1 MLSALPLARYRRELD
16 QYLRPLLSAQDPPLL
31 WGMVRYQ
38 LGWEDTEGKP
48 QDATGKWLRPSLCL
62 LACEAAG
69 GDWRSALPV
78 AAAIELVHNFSLIH
92 DDVQDRDTER
102 HHRPTVWSVWGD
114 AQAINA
120 GDALLALARLQVL
133 RLGRAGLPSEIVVEA
148 ARVLDE
154 RTLDMVAGQTLDIAF
169 EERLD
174 VDVPAYIDMVEK
186 KSGALFDCALH
197 LGALIGG
204 CDTLVAQRF
213 GRIGRMLGTAFQ
225 VRDDILGV
233 WGDENKTGKPLGNDI
248 RRRKK
253 SLPVVYAL
261 NEGPSYM
268 RDQLRALYT
277 QPAVSE
283 DDVTCVLSCLDAV
296 RARDYCVLVATD
308 RKNSAL
314 AEVDQLHLS
323 AGPVS
328 ELMEAADFLLE
339 RDF

>member
-1 MLSALPLARYRRELD
+1 
-16 QYLRPLLSAQDPPLL
+16 
-31 WGMVRYQ
+31 MVRYQ
-38 LGWEDTEGKP
+38 LGWEDMEGKP
-48 QDATGKWLRPSLCL
+48 QEGTGKRLRPSLCL

-69 GDWRSALPV
+69 GDWRGALPA
-78 AAAIELVHNFSLIH
+78 AAAIEFVHNFSLIH

-133 RLGRAGLPSEIVVEA
+133 SLGRAGLPSETVVEA

-154 RTLDMVAGQTLDIAF
+154 RTFEMVAGQTLDVAF

-174 VDVPAYIDMVEK
+174 IDVPAYLDMVEK
-186 KSGALFDCALH
+186 KSGALFDCSLH
-197 LGALIGG
+197 LGGLIGG
-204 CDTLVAQRF
+204 CDSLVAQKF
-213 GRIGRMLGTAFQ
+213 GRIGRKLGTAFQ

-233 WGDENKTGKPLGNDI
+233 WGDESKTGKPLGNDV

-277 QPAVSE
+277 HPAFSE
-283 DDVTCVLSCLDAV
+283 DDVAYVLSCLDAV
-296 RARDYCVLVATD
+296 RARDYCVLVATE
-308 RKNSAL
+308 RKDSAL
-314 AEVDQLHLS
+314 AEVDQLQLS
-323 AGPVS
+323 AGPMR
-328 ELMEAADFLLE
+328 ELKEAADFLLD